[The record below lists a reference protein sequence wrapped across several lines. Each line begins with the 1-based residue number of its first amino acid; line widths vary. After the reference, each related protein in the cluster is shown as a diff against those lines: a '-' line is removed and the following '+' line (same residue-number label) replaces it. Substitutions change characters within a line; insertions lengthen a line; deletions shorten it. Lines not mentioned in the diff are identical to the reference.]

1 MFRTSQKFLGRVQM
15 DENRYNNE
23 IMIGEDDYDIKVI
36 ILIDISCLSSYS
48 WLNIQ

>member
-1 MFRTSQKFLGRVQM
+1 M